1 MENIKLFLNTS
12 SINGLNHISNSSN
25 LSRVFWIFVV
35 FVGFTA
41 SGILIHQSFETWKQS
56 PISTTIESVPIAEIT
71 FPKVTVCPPKNTFT
85 NLNYDLMRIEN
96 MTIDMEIRNELS
108 EFALELL
115 NDHMFDEMM
124 DKLSKV
130 QDDNRYY
137 NWYHGFYRISVPK
150 VISWYDYEIDY
161 SISTTATYGSII
173 TQYFGEQ
180 FDADKIDKSFK
191 LSIDVHILPS
201 AQSNPN
207 ITLIFEV
214 EKMSI
219 KNLSKGKEQ
228 FLFDGR
234 KIKADVRKFS
244 QNFTSPYNSIN
255 RIDISLERSVPEKET
270 RRLKLNLMPGIKI
283 TWYYTGGE
291 VEPFA
296 EYYDMVF
303 LSMNTREFVRLGMLL

>member
-25 LSRVFWIFVV
+25 ISRVFWIFVV

-41 SGILIHQSFETWKQS
+41 SGILIHQSFESWKQS

-96 MTIDMEIRNELS
+96 MTIENEIRNELS
-108 EFALELL
+108 KFALELL

-124 DKLSKV
+124 NKFRKI
-130 QDDNRYY
+130 QDDQRYY
-137 NWYHGFYRISVPK
+137 NWYHGFYRISLPK

-161 SISTTATYGSII
+161 SISTTAAYGSIT
-173 TQYFGEQ
+173 TQYYGKQ
-180 FDADKIDKSFK
+180 FDANKIDKSFK
-191 LSIDVHILPS
+191 LSIDVNIPPS

-214 EKMSI
+214 QKISL
-219 KNLSKGKEQ
+219 KDLSKGKEQ
-228 FLFDGR
+228 FHFDLK
-234 KIKADVRKFS
+234 KIKADVKKFS
-244 QNFTSPYNSIN
+244 QNFTTPYNSIN

-270 RRLKLNLMPGIKI
+270 RRLKLNLMPGINI

-296 EYYDMVF
+296 EYYDMVY